1 MNTTAGDAVLVAAA
15 RGFEPGGPL
24 HRRAPG
30 RDAEGRPVSD
40 LMLLFPG
47 LKKGLQPVVDR
58 ITAELSETLAG
69 FGDRVVFA
77 ELNLKLGLLW
87 VSVRAEPGLCHDVA
101 RTVRARLPEARVVGS
116 LLEGPGRP
124 RLQSPSYSAAR
135 RASPR
140 TLSRG

>member
-1 MNTTAGDAVLVAAA
+1 MDRKKTQTVVLASGP
-15 RGFEPGGPL
+15 GFEPGAPL
-24 HRRAPG
+24 HQRAPR

-40 LMLLFPG
+40 LMLLFPA

-58 ITAELSETLAG
+58 VSAELAATLAA
-69 FGDRVVFA
+69 FGERVLFA

-87 VSVRAEPGLCHDVA
+87 VSVRAEPGLCHEVA
-101 RTVRARLPEARVVGS
+101 QTVRARLPEARVVGS
-116 LLEGPGRP
+116 WLEGPVKP
-124 RLQSPSYSAAR
+124 RLQSSYSEAR